1 MRACYHAVMPDENMQ
16 KQNGA
21 PADAANTEATAKAA
35 AGGAEKKPDN
45 ESVVVPPSIA
55 DDLLQLE
62 KLNLMRAVMLRL
74 QGGRHPNA
82 EIDALLQRRLDL
94 RPEDFQGPY
103 AVRLICTLMMI
114 FLICIIMWGIIWL
127 IGTAMEWGY
136 FIRLMSTGIAT
147 LLAAGAGV
155 AIFHPA
161 SVPDEKQV
169 KETIARRLAELKDMG
184 ASQKPSEAIKP
195 AAAANTD
202 RKADIAPTPVEE
214 PEDEDAVSQLDAVA
228 PETIDNEP
236 KTPGN

>member
-1 MRACYHAVMPDENMQ
+1 MPDENLQ
-16 KQNGA
+16 NQNGA
-21 PADAANTEATAKAA
+21 TANAANTEATAKAA
-35 AGGAEKKPDN
+35 AGGPEKGAEKKPDKDPA
-45 ESVVVPPSIA
+45 VAPPSLA

-82 EIDALLQRRLDL
+82 EIDSLLQRRLDL

-103 AVRLICTLMMI
+103 AIRLICTLMMI

-127 IGTAMEWGY
+127 VGTAMEWSY
-136 FIRLMSTGIAT
+136 FLRLMSTGVAT
-147 LLAAGAGV
+147 LMAAGAGI

-184 ASQKPSEAIKP
+184 ASEKPSEMAKP
-195 AAAANTD
+195 AATSSVVDNTTAAAATVD
-202 RKADIAPTPVEE
+202 E
-214 PEDEDAVSQLDAVA
+214 PENEDAVSPLDAVA
-228 PETIDNEP
+228 PETVVNPEEKP
-236 KTPGN
+236 E